1 MPKRLKQTFPHEYK
15 FGLNLTLPCPV
26 VVRLTFG
33 GEFGYVSSKYISNS
47 YAPWPYGVSEAPII
61 SALSTS
67 TLFSS
72 HLTNIEFV
80 CSIGRAVEISANS

>member
-1 MPKRLKQTFPHEYK
+1 MLTNTCSRVDNLGSQFSLAFPIYLKNKPLHVPKRLKQTFPHEYK

-47 YAPWPYGVSEAPII
+47 
-61 SALSTS
+61 
-67 TLFSS
+67 
-72 HLTNIEFV
+72 NI
-80 CSIGRAVEISANS
+80 